1 MKKIWIDE
9 GHGGN
14 DPGATANGL
23 QEKDI
28 VLTIGNHLTKIIR
41 DNYEADVLRTRTD
54 DTFTKLS
61 DRAKKANE
69 AGADLFVSIHINA
82 GGGTGFET
90 FIHPLAPDATQK
102 IQKKIHAAILQSMKK
117 DAPTRNRG
125 LKRAK
130 FVVLRQTAMPAVLT
144 ENLFVDHHKDAQRL
158 HSESFLK
165 NIAEGHARGIAEAL
179 NLKKKKQS
187 TLAPQ
192 IAMIQVNVKDLDKA
206 IAWYEK
212 VLCLQVSSNNNHY
225 PVAVDLVHDGC
236 RLLLHKTE
244 QHTRINYPKVSQT
257 LICFRVDN
265 LASEMQRLQELDVEF
280 LHNSPQ
286 NFPAGLFAAFR
297 DPFGNVHEL
306 VEYC

>member
-9 GHGGN
+9 GHGGS

-28 VLTIGNHLTKIIR
+28 VLTIGNHLARIIR
-41 DNYEADVLRTRTD
+41 EQYKAEVLRTRTG
-54 DTFTKLS
+54 DTFTKLT
-61 DRAKKANE
+61 DRAKKAND
-69 AGADLFVSIHINA
+69 AGADLFISIHINA

-90 FIHPLAPDATQK
+90 FIHPNAPATTQN
-102 IQKKIHAAILQSMKK
+102 IQEKIHTSIFQAMNEDASTRDRGMKT
-117 DAPTRNRG
+117 AN
-125 LKRAK
+125 
-130 FVVLRQTAMPAVLT
+130 FVVLRETAMPAVLT
-144 ENLFVDHHKDAQRL
+144 ESLFLDHNIDAQRL

-165 NIAEGHARGIAEAL
+165 IIAEGHAIGIANAL
-179 NLKKKKQS
+179 NLEKKKIP
-187 TLAPQ
+187 APPPR
-192 IAMIQVNVKDLDKA
+192 IAMIRINVADLDKA

-212 VLCLQVSSNNNHY
+212 VLHLQVSSKNNHY
-225 PVAVDLVHDGC
+225 PVSVDLVHDGW

-244 QHTRINYPKVSQT
+244 QPASIDYPKDSQS

-265 LASEMQRLQELDVEF
+265 LASEMQRLHDLDVEF

-306 VEYC
+306 VEYF